1 MCCKT
6 HPVSRA
12 LQQLLRASCATC
24 RACNGLLL
32 AARARHHAFKRKARL
47 EVENLRTFTILARHL
62 WPALQAREPLLQLS
76 HGSTLSFSGRR
87 QKGPFTT
94 VLWWETLEEG
104 TPGTLSKEDN
114 GVPDSW
120 ELTGVK
126 WNSQAHTFLRGTASP
141 YHSCSLFVLLSRA
154 SVLQDAGMAAT
165 KDT

>member
-1 MCCKT
+1 MDSCWQHELATT
-6 HPVSRA
+6 HLSA
-12 LQQLLRASCATC
+12 KL
-24 RACNGLLL
+24 GW
-32 AARARHHAFKRKARL
+32 RL
-47 EVENLRTFTILARHL
+47 KICHL

>member
-32 AARARHHAFKRKARL
+32 AARARHTHLSAKLGWRL
-47 EVENLRTFTILARHL
+47 KICHL

-141 YHSCSLFVLLSRA
+141 YHSCSLLVLLSRA